1 LTLRKRAAGNPQK
14 IIMVSDEH
22 FLGPILA
29 HDNFLIAAW
38 QKKPAFL
45 AIVGYV
51 KEAVNP

>member
-1 LTLRKRAAGNPQK
+1 LPLIKLAGSDPQK
-14 IIMVSDEH
+14 NIMVSDEH
-22 FLGPILA
+22 FLGPIFA
-29 HDNFLIAAW
+29 HDNFLLAAW

>member
-1 LTLRKRAAGNPQK
+1 LPLSKLAGSDPQK

-29 HDNFLIAAW
+29 HDNFCWLPGK
-38 QKKPAFL
+38 KKPAFL